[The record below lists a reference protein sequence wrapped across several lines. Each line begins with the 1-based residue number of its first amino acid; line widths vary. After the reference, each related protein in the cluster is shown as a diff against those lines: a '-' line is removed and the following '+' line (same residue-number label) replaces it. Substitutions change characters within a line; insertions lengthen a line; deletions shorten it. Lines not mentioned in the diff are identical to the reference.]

1 MLCIYLVDSCNTMKE
16 KHSSLFKYRPINLNT
31 LESIR
36 DNYLYF
42 NEASMFNDPFDCMLN
57 IYFDG
62 SDKDFDSY
70 FKRMGLDNI
79 PNKNQMKEAL
89 RNYGSRCSLA
99 FRNST
104 LVNQRILSLSSKNDE
119 ILLWSHYADEHK
131 GICLEYKT
139 LEKYD
144 DNKSIHGIYFDPL
157 QVNYQNETSTTN
169 NLLFASKVNYNDKL
183 PKKHNLLT
191 GYQSEF
197 IEKLADF
204 IFTKYS
210 KWNYEEEWRIFLPK
224 EDISTNNCVK
234 LAPNILKG
242 IIFGMRITKRDIINV
257 QTFLSQN
264 HKAADVKI
272 SKAIPQPNSY
282 AINIKKYDSFS
293 QLLED
298 D

>member
-1 MLCIYLVDSCNTMKE
+1 MKQRP
-16 KHSSLFKYRPINLNT
+16 SSLFKYRPINLYT

-57 IYFDG
+57 IYYDG
-62 SDKDFDSY
+62 GGKDFDSY
-70 FKRMGLDNI
+70 FTRMGLDNI
-79 PNKNQMKEAL
+79 PDKNQMKEAL
-89 RNYGSRCSLA
+89 KNYGSRCSLA
-99 FRNST
+99 FRNKT

-131 GICLEYKT
+131 GICLEYET
-139 LEKYD
+139 LEMYD

-157 QVNYQNETSTTN
+157 QVNYRNETLATN
-169 NLLFASKVNYNDKL
+169 NLLFASKVNYDDKL

-191 GYQSEF
+191 GDQSEF
-197 IEKLADF
+197 IKKLEDF

-210 KWNYEEEWRIFLPK
+210 KWNYEEEWRIFLHK
-224 EDISTNNCVK
+224 ENISSNNCVK
-234 LAPNILKG
+234 LAPSILKG
-242 IIFGMRITKRDIINV
+242 IIFGMRTTKRDIINV

-264 HKAADVKI
+264 QNTSNVKI
-272 SKAIPQPNSY
+272 SKTIPQPNSY

-293 QLLED
+293 KLLED